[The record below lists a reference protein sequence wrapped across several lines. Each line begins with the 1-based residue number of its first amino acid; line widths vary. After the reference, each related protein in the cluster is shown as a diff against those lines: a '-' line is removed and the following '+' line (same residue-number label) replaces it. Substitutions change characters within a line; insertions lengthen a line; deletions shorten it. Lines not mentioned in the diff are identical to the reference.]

1 MTFRVWDSEPFF
13 ARHVFF
19 DRVVDVHFFSSW
31 AQQVI
36 IMGSEKEVA
45 ASLPVGVRRSARH
58 VCWAAN
64 GELVAAIVEF
74 ESEQAGFP
82 TDSLSRSQPMFCLIS
97 FQLQ

>member
-1 MTFRVWDSEPFF
+1 MTLRVWDSDPFF
-13 ARHVFF
+13 VRHVSFG
-19 DRVVDVHFFSSW
+19 RVVDVHCFSCW

-36 IMGSEKEVA
+36 IMSSEKEVA

-74 ESEQAGFP
+74 ESEQAGFR
-82 TDSLSRSQPMFCLIS
+82 TD
-97 FQLQ
+97 